1 MGNVKKDIFL
11 GLSSLLLINLN
22 TNCVPK
28 HILVERKTAEEVQ
41 EANIDPLYPRLILDM
56 SDSARSEFLNDNEVV
71 GAYHGIDFFGLNS
84 ITGRDHYRLLERKA
98 YFYIAKYPLADTL
111 RTSNFKVSGQKETI
125 EVKVQELK

>member
-1 MGNVKKDIFL
+1 MDTIRKNLGV
-11 GLSSLLLINLN
+11 GLSSLLFLSLN

-28 HILVERKTAEEVQ
+28 HILVERKTSKEVQ
-41 EANIDPLYPRLILDM
+41 EVVIVDPLYPRVELDM
-56 SDSARSEFLNDNEVV
+56 SDRARSEFLNDNEVV

-111 RTSNFKVSGQKETI
+111 KTSNSNSGHQDTI
-125 EVKVQELK
+125 EVKVQ